1 MSTRSCIIVKV
12 RKEDIGKKKQFDEK
26 ILSHLEEWISRD
38 CEGKVYLNEVDEEK
52 SKPVTI
58 NGDYIGIYCHW
69 DGYPSGVGN
78 ALKHSFNSYRDA
90 LNLVLGGDCSSIDE
104 NKVKHYANRSGE
116 EWESVQPKQG
126 KTKASIKRRYGWLEY
141 AYLFDEERGGWLCQS
156 ISYGKNANKAGFK
169 KF

>member
-12 RKEDIGKKKQFDEK
+12 RKEDIGKKKQFNEK

-69 DGYPSGVGN
+69 DGYPS
-78 ALKHSFNSYRDA
+78 
-90 LNLVLGGDCSSIDE
+90 
-104 NKVKHYANRSGE
+104 RSGE